1 MKVCKAKDVPGL
13 SNGRG
18 SEKSWRIEEKDYK
31 CETDVSNKQG

>member
-1 MKVCKAKDVPGL
+1 MKVCKAKDVPGI

-18 SEKSWRIEEKDYK
+18 SEKRRRAEEKDDK